1 MGERWSAL
9 NIVLHDVYIY
19 ISFLGN
25 NLGVVSCWCMFHSSP
40 WNICECYFG
49 YVGTIFTRQDN
60 INICI
65 PSVYLKMT
73 LIHIMTIC
81 RYTSIHMLYA
91 WGCSFV
97 WGFKL
102 HQLFGLECVG
112 LWRPG
117 WYVACVLRDLGGGL
131 FLPRFPGKMDPI
143 WRCAYFSEGLVQPPT
158 RFCINVTHLASHTM
172 YNMYVMQKYVV
183 IATVGIFWIEFL
195 HSGVKIQVTAQAS
208 CS

>member
-1 MGERWSAL
+1 MGERWSAF
-9 NIVLHDVYIY
+9 NIVLHDIYIY

-25 NLGVVSCWCMFHSSP
+25 NLGVVSCWCMLHSSP

-73 LIHIMTIC
+73 LIHIKTIC

-131 FLPRFPGKMDPI
+131 FLPRFPGEMIPFDVAHICQRGWNHQLDLHKCHTLSI
-143 WRCAYFSEGLVQPPT
+143 T
-158 RFCINVTHLASHTM
+158 HNVCM
-172 YNMYVMQKYVV
+172 RKY
-183 IATVGIFWIEFL
+183 
-195 HSGVKIQVTAQAS
+195 
-208 CS
+208 CM

>member
-1 MGERWSAL
+1 MGERWSAF
-9 NIVLHDVYIY
+9 NIVLHDIYIY

-65 PSVYLKMT
+65 PFVYLKMT
-73 LIHIMTIC
+73 LIHIKTIC

-131 FLPRFPGKMDPI
+131 SLPRFPGEMIPLDVAHI
-143 WRCAYFSEGLVQPPT
+143 CQRSWNHQLDFA
-158 RFCINVTHLASHTM
+158 
-172 YNMYVMQKYVV
+172 
-183 IATVGIFWIEFL
+183 
-195 HSGVKIQVTAQAS
+195 
-208 CS
+208 